1 MIHRVGVDMC
11 TRSTL
16 QGSCFHANI
25 WLTPYWLASSNLKTH
40 CQYQHHSHEGILWRL
55 TVFFGKWKWW
65 TDSCRELRN
74 QHSNYIKKKALHWNF
89 TLKKEKLMW
98 GCLRDEKKFHPQ
110 QLGGTP
116 ERAGAAGSGY
126 NWAEIGLPWQRDFVQ
141 SIALYWLDV
150 MLSLTRSLG
159 KNTIS
164 AVAYHQIF
172 DRSLNSCLKDNEVL
186 MLGVASNGCTSHLHI
201 YELNSL
207 IHCQL
212 LCIWTYRIV
221 SHLGYVTATFMI
233 EGQIQQYKCWYQ
245 CSFCDLRAFS
255 QSYSSWLLAKV
266 ANN

>member
-1 MIHRVGVDMC
+1 MFSRQHLTDTVL
-11 TRSTL
+11 TRLLKSEDTLSIPTSQPWRDSVEIDCLFWKVEMMDGQL
-16 QGSCFHANI
+16 QGATKSTFQ
-25 WLTPYWLASSNLKTH
+25 LY
-40 CQYQHHSHEGILWRL
+40 
-55 TVFFGKWKWW
+55 
-65 TDSCRELRN
+65 
-74 QHSNYIKKKALHWNF
+74 KKKALHWNF

-150 MLSLTRSLG
+150 MLSLTRSLE

-164 AVAYHQIF
+164 GVAYHQIF

-255 QSYSSWLLAKV
+255 QSYSSWLLANV